1 MSSIPNQPIQQHRN
15 YISIYTL
22 LVKIYIGVAF
32 QQLPFYVL
40 VLIDELNLT
49 SRCQLESSHP
59 VVLIKLMSS
68 TVNRHRPN

>member
-1 MSSIPNQPIQQHRN
+1 M
-15 YISIYTL
+15 YTL
-22 LVKIYIGVAF
+22 LVKIDIGVPF

-49 SRCQLESSHP
+49 SLCQLESSHP
-59 VVLIKLMSS
+59 IVLIKLMPS